1 MAADA
6 GRTCT
11 YTAPVRDTTADNAAA
26 DKTKPTGRVSMT
38 KNVRPARPV
47 RATRQARPPVENIKP
62 PRTIDYAT
70 AALVVMVVASV
81 ARALLLLGNTSTLTA
96 YAIAQNAKKPVK
108 GFDAVQA
115 VHQFR
120 SGALITAVVIGLA
133 LLLLAWALR
142 RTRSASASRWAML
155 IVFLFTGLP
164 FYVIPTSGLPTGS
177 QIAGVVIGVAAIAGI
192 LLVFVPPP
200 SVGYFKACREAN
212 IPEEMRG
219 QPRPGLGSLF
229 GPKRQRGAAAASRPS
244 PAARTAAP
252 DRPATAPKSKA
263 KVRSDTDA
271 IAKGA
276 ELARSRA
283 KASKSRRTTD

>member
-1 MAADA
+1 M
-6 GRTCT
+6 CT

-47 RATRQARPPVENIKP
+47 RATRQGRPPVENIKP

-70 AALVVMVVASV
+70 AAFAVMIVASL
-81 ARALLLLGNTSTLTA
+81 AHALLLLGNTAMLTS
-96 YAIAQNAKKPVK
+96 YAIKQNAKAKSPVK
-108 GFDAVQA
+108 NFDVVNA
-115 VHQFR
+115 VHQYR
-120 SGALITAVVIGLA
+120 SGAVITAVVIGLA
-133 LLLLAWALR
+133 LVLLGWALR

-155 IVFLFTGLP
+155 IVFVFTGLP
-164 FYVIPTSGLPTGS
+164 FQVIPVGGLPAGS
-177 QIAGVVIGVAAIAGI
+177 QVAAVVVGVAAIAA
-192 LLVFVPPP
+192 LVLIFVPKP
-200 SVGYFKACREAN
+200 SAAYFKACREAN
-212 IPEEMRG
+212 IPEELRG

-229 GPKRQRGAAAASRPS
+229 GPKRPRGAAAPT

-252 DRPATAPKSKA
+252 ERPATAPKSKA

>member
-1 MAADA
+1 
-6 GRTCT
+6 
-11 YTAPVRDTTADNAAA
+11 VRDTTADNAAA
-26 DKTKPTGRVSMT
+26 AKTQPTGRVSMT

-70 AALVVMVVASV
+70 VALVVMVVASV
-81 ARALLLLGNTSTLTA
+81 ARALLLLGNTAMLTA
-96 YAIAQNAKKPVK
+96 YAIKQNAKKPVK
-108 GFDAVQA
+108 DFDAVKA

-164 FYVIPTSGLPTGS
+164 FYVVPTAGLPTAS
-177 QIAGVVIGVAAIAGI
+177 QIAGVVIGVAAIAA
-192 LLVFVPPP
+192 LLLIFVPRP
-200 SVGYFKACREAN
+200 SNQYFKDCREAN
-212 IPEEMRG
+212 LPEERRG

-229 GPKRQRGAAAASRPS
+229 GPKRPRGGAAATTPT
-244 PAARTAAP
+244 PPARTAAP
-252 DRPATAPKSKA
+252 ERPAAAPKSKA
-263 KVRSDTDA
+263 KVRSDSDA